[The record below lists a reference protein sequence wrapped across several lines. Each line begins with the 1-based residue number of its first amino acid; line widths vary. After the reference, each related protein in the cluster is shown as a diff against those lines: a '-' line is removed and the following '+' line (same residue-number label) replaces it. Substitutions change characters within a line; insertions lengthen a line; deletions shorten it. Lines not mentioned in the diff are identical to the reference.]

1 MLRGKLEEDKFS
13 AIVMKKVVSLYRFTT
28 LNFCFDY
35 DIIKRRT
42 PLFDIQNYQN
52 YSAEEGTI

>member
-1 MLRGKLEEDKFS
+1 MEDKFS
-13 AIVMKKVVSLYRFTT
+13 AIVMKKVVSLYHFTM
-28 LNFCFDY
+28 LNFCFNY

-52 YSAEEGTI
+52 HSAEEGAV

>member
-1 MLRGKLEEDKFS
+1 MLRGKLVEDKFS
-13 AIVMKKVVSLYRFTT
+13 AIVMKKAVSLYRFTV
-28 LNFCFDY
+28 LNFRFKY

-52 YSAEEGTI
+52 YSA